1 MDNNISK
8 PSDIAMNTL
17 SEVPTAKSGA
27 QKITALVKD
36 GSTVTGYQ
44 LNNGQIVSKQEAISM
59 ARNGEIANVGIST
72 NQGTEYLK
80 SLPDQDPSN
89 NLDALPTITN

>member
-1 MDNNISK
+1 MNNNNSK

-17 SEVPTAKSGA
+17 SEVPKAKSNA
-27 QKITALVKD
+27 QSITAVVKD

-44 LNNGQIVSKQEAISM
+44 LSNSQIVSKQEAMSM
-59 ARNGEIANVGIST
+59 ARNGEISNVGIST

-80 SLPDQDPSN
+80 PLPDSDPSN
-89 NLDALPTITN
+89 NLDSLPTISN